1 MDEREVIARLQRG
14 DLGGLEALVHRYQ
27 AKAVRA
33 AYLITRDAA
42 LAEDVVQAAFVRACQ
57 RIAQFDARRPFGP
70 WFLQIVANDALKA
83 AARGQREASLEER
96 VPSAGES
103 LASPYPGPAQLLEQ
117 AESREEMWQ
126 ALGKL
131 PPQLRV
137 TVVLHYYLGL
147 TETEAS
153 ERLACPKGTIRS
165 RLHAARQR
173 LRELLRDTA
182 PHPGEAKAGNLS
194 RQARRIPHARGGK

>member
-1 MDEREVIARLQRG
+1 MNEKDAIARLQQG

-27 AKAVRA
+27 ARAVRV

-42 LAEDVVQAAFVRACQ
+42 LAEDIVQAAFVRACQ
-57 RIAQFDARRPFGP
+57 RISQFDARRPFGP
-70 WFLQIVANDALKA
+70 WFLQVVANDALKA

-96 VPSAGES
+96 MPSAGES
-103 LASPYPGPAQLLEQ
+103 LASPYPGPAQLLEH
-117 AESREEMWQ
+117 AETREEMWQ

-131 PPQLRV
+131 SPELRT

-147 TETEAS
+147 TESEAS
-153 ERLACPKGTIRS
+153 ERLGCPKGTIRS

-173 LRELLRDTA
+173 LRWLLRDTTQ
-182 PHPGEAKAGNLS
+182 HPGEAQAGNLFK
-194 RQARRIPHARGGK
+194 QARRITHTRGGE